1 MRVWGLYNLKGGG
14 TLGKRARASER
25 GTFAVMRVGR
35 TLRGLVLLAGL
46 DRGLCLLGF
55 RHAASSTEQATL
67 QAHVAVTRG
76 IRLVGL

>member
-1 MRVWGLYNLKGGG
+1 MR
-14 TLGKRARASER
+14 A
-25 GTFAVMRVGR
+25 GR

-67 QAHVAVTRG
+67 QAVTCG